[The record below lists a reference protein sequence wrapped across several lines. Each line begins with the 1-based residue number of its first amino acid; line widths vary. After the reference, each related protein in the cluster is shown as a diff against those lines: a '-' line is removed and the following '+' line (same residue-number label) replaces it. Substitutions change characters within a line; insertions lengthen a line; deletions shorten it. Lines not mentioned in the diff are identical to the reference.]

1 MQTDVRVK
9 EIELRFVPEKA
20 RVPLKFGAV
29 VMEEAVMC
37 YARAVVETR
46 SGRTAEGWG
55 GIFLADFWAFPSKVV
70 PHEERERGMKLLAQR
85 IAARAASVA
94 DFGHPIEL
102 FYEWEPDLEGLADEV
117 SAELSFS
124 EPMPLLAALV
134 CACPVDAAVH
144 DAFGMANGISCYDG
158 YSKEHMN
165 VDLSRWLGDEFKGLH
180 PADFVRKEYAE
191 RMPVFH
197 LVGGLDK
204 LRRSELDDSD
214 PKDGLPV
221 SLDDWVERDG
231 LICLKIKLRGS
242 DLEWDLQRTLEV
254 VQVAHEVQ
262 DERGVEKLTFSADTN
277 EQCES
282 PDYIVEYLEKLK
294 ERSQRAY
301 DELLYV
307 EQPTE
312 RDLERRRLDMRGI
325 AALKPVI
332 VDESLADLRSFDL
345 AMELGW
351 SGVALKSCKCQ
362 SAALVFA
369 AKAEKMGV
377 PYTVQ
382 DLTNPGIA
390 LIHSVGLAARL
401 DTLMGV
407 EANSRQFFPAASEPE
422 AKVHPGVFRLKEG
435 CATTESLTGPG
446 LGYRWEEIGR
456 KFD

>member
-1 MQTDVRVK
+1 MQTDVMVK
-9 EIELRFVPEKA
+9 ELELRFVPEKA
-20 RVPLKFGAV
+20 RVPLKFGGV

-37 YARAVVETR
+37 YARAAVETR
-46 SGRTAEGWG
+46 GGKSAEGWG
-55 GIFLADFWAFPSKVV
+55 GIFLADFWAFPSKLV
-70 PHEERERGMKLLAQR
+70 PHEERGRGMKLLAQR
-85 IAARAASVA
+85 IAAKAASEQ
-94 DFGHPIEL
+94 FGHPVEL
-102 FYEWEPDLEGLADEV
+102 FYEWEPELEGLANEV
-117 SAELSFS
+117 SGELDFAET
-124 EPMPLLAALV
+124 MPLLAALV

-144 DAFGMANGISCYDG
+144 DAFGIANGISSYEG
-158 YSKEHMN
+158 YSKDFMN
-165 VDLSRWLGDEFKGLH
+165 ADLSRWLGDGFKGLY
-180 PADFVRKEYAE
+180 PADFLRKEYAP

-204 LRRSELDDSD
+204 LRRSEIDDSD

-231 LICLKIKLRGS
+231 LVCLKVKLRGN
-242 DLEWDLQRTLEV
+242 DVEWDVQRTLEV
-254 VQVAHEVQ
+254 VNIAHEVQ
-262 DERGVEKLTFSADTN
+262 DKRGVEKLSFSADTN

-282 PDYIVEYLEKLK
+282 PDYIVEYLEKLR

-325 AALKPVI
+325 ARLKPVI
-332 VDESLADLRSFDL
+332 VDESLADLRAFDL

-362 SAALVFA
+362 SADLVFA
-369 AKAEKMGV
+369 SRAEKLGI
-377 PYTVQ
+377 PYTIQ

-401 DTLMGV
+401 NPLMGV

-422 AKVHPGVFRLKEG
+422 AKVHPGIFRLEEG

-446 LGYRWEEIGR
+446 LGYRWREIGR
-456 KFD
+456 RFD